1 MFYSLCNSPIALIC
15 LGLGLVVLVVLVVLV
30 GPVGLVV
37 LVGRLVVRL
46 ALLLDLHRSSFDLL
60 LDVSWRSILQN
71 VTQFF
76 RKRCVF
82 LTLSSVVVARRT
94 RLNGDSLGRN
104 SKLPQESPM

>member
-1 MFYSLCNSPIALIC
+1 MFYRLCNSPIALIF
-15 LGLGLVVLVVLVVLV
+15 LGLGL
-30 GPVGLVV
+30 GRLVV
-37 LVGRLVVRL
+37 LVGRLVVCL

-71 VTQFF
+71 VTQFL